1 MDMLKIAGLG
11 VAGMLLAL
19 VLKDIRSQYAVYISL
34 GACVLIAFYGVEKLK
49 VVTDMVYAMQEYLT
63 VKAAY
68 LKILMKIAGISYL
81 ADFAANLCRDAGHSA
96 IAGQIEVFGRISIL
110 ALSSPILLALL
121 EMVHSFLAYRP

>member
-49 VVTDMVYAMQEYLT
+49 VVTDMVYSMQEYLT

-68 LKILMKIAGISYL
+68 LKILMNAGISYL

-110 ALSSPILLALL
+110 ALSSPILIALL